1 MRRAVLVAAVTATA
15 VLAAGGPAGAR
26 TLASAGARPVA
37 PAASEVENTWVNG
50 HVVTLS
56 VRTPDPANPVPDPAL
71 PDAEVYLIAP
81 VDPAHPFA
89 PGIVIP
95 SPPAPAPVIVAVH
108 DTVQAGRHGP
118 ANCYGIDVLAG
129 PRARPQT
136 VLTRPDPNGG
146 ATLAYAVR
154 FGPVQLDLTSAAI
167 IKLAAR
173 AGLLTL
179 DRSWP
184 GYGGTCWTASGRR

>member
-1 MRRAVLVAAVTATA
+1 MRRAVLAAVIAATA
-15 VLAAGGPAGAR
+15 VLAAGVPARAAGVPAGAR
-26 TLASAGARPVA
+26 PPA
-37 PAASEVENTWVNG
+37 PAANEVENTWVNG
-50 HVVTLS
+50 HVVTLN
-56 VRTPDPANPVPDPAL
+56 VRTPDPADPAPDPAL
-71 PDAEVYLIAP
+71 PAAEVYLIAP

-108 DTVQAGRHGP
+108 DTVQTGRHGP

-129 PRARPQT
+129 PRATPQT

-154 FGPVQLDLTSAAI
+154 FGPVQLDLTSAVI

-184 GYGGTCWTASGRR
+184 GYGGTCWTGSGRR